1 MLRPDYEVEVEIII
15 TRILMHTL
23 GNIVDRSEQQ
33 QKREKN
39 GLWENNNFSLFR
51 SISFFMKWA
60 YFFRKFLL
68 NLVSV
73 QSQR

>member
-33 QKREKN
+33 RKRKN

-60 YFFRKFLL
+60 YFVRKFLL